1 MNIVRT
7 ERNRYILFKIIN
19 EGFLSIEHSDILK
32 SIWKSIWRFFGMKE
46 ANKIGLWVIEIDLEN
61 EFGIIRCAHQTKE
74 IIITALSFITE
85 INGNKIILSPVKTSG
100 TIKAIKNYVISE
112 KTRN

>member
-1 MNIVRT
+1 VNIVRN
-7 ERNRYILFKIIN
+7 ERNRYILFKIIH
-19 EGFLSIEHSDILK
+19 EGYLSLEHSDILK

-61 EFGIIRCAHQTKE
+61 EFGLIRCAHQTKE
-74 IIITALSFITE
+74 IIITALSLITE

-100 TIKAIKNYVISE
+100 TIKSIKNYIIFK
-112 KTRN
+112 KT

>member
-1 MNIVRT
+1 MNIVRI
-7 ERNRYILFKIIN
+7 ERNRYILFKILN
-19 EGFLSIEHSDILK
+19 EGFFTIDYSDILK

-46 ANKIGLWVIEIDLEN
+46 ANKIGLWMVEFDLKN
-61 EFGIIRCAHQTKE
+61 GFGIIRCSHQTKE

-100 TIKAIKNYVISE
+100 TIKSIKEYINYKII
-112 KTRN
+112 

>member
-19 EGFLSIEHSDILK
+19 EGLLSIEHSDILK

-46 ANKIGLWVIEIDLEN
+46 ANKIGLWMVEIDLEN
-61 EFGIIRCAHQTKE
+61 KFGIIRCAHQTKE

-85 INGNKIILSPVKTSG
+85 INGTKIILSPVKTSG
-100 TIKAIKNYVISE
+100 TIKSIKEYMKTE
-112 KTRN
+112 KNLN

>member
-1 MNIVRT
+1 VNIIRN
-7 ERNRYILFKIIN
+7 ERNRYILFKIIH
-19 EGFLSIEHSDILK
+19 EGYLSLEHSDILK

-61 EFGIIRCAHQTKE
+61 EFGLIRCAHQTKE
-74 IIITALSFITE
+74 IIITALSLITE

-100 TIKAIKNYVISE
+100 TIKSIKNYIISK
-112 KTRN
+112 KT